1 MSNAIKMDWLSS
13 AEGESLLH
21 HFYTR
26 STNKRRFYGIL
37 ERPPIPSSIE
47 EVSYKI
53 FMAGKSGVGK
63 TCVVSRLSGIKGS
76 SPSGTYV
83 ETNGIKRTT
92 IFWPVKIWDKV
103 VLFKLQFW
111 DASENSIKKYSHIL
125 PACKDKVDAICS
137 VFSFDDTA
145 TLNDLPQ
152 LMNSMAATKEKPA
165 SIVVGT
171 RYKVWSTM
179 AVSDTQVKE
188 FEDKWKVKVIRI
200 DTNKA
205 VARPEIFDCSYQ
217 LNWICSALWDR
228 DQEFIS
234 KQVVQV

>member
-1 MSNAIKMDWLSS
+1 MNNAIKMDWLSS

-21 HFYTR
+21 HFYVR
-26 STNKRRFYGIL
+26 STNNRRFY
-37 ERPPIPSSIE
+37 
-47 EVSYKI
+47 
-53 FMAGKSGVGK
+53 GKSGVGK
-63 TCVVSRLSGIKGS
+63 TSVVSRLAGITKGS
-76 SPSGTYV
+76 SSNSNGSATYL

-125 PACKDKVDAICS
+125 PMCKDKADAICS
-137 VFSFDDTA
+137 VFSFEDA
-145 TLNDLPQ
+145 TSFSELPQ
-152 LMNSMAATKEKPA
+152 MMNSMAAIQAKPA

-171 RYKVWSTM
+171 RYKVWSTLP
-179 AVSDTQVKE
+179 VSDAQVKE
-188 FEDKWKVKVIRI
+188 FEEKWKVKVIRI
-200 DTNKA
+200 DTNKS
-205 VARPEIFDCSYQ
+205 VTRPEIFDCSYQ